1 MAIMIACWGP
11 TPTEPWGGNVPKIV
25 DHEIRRQE
33 LIGATWR
40 VICRV
45 GLHNTTVGL
54 IAAEAGYSQGVV
66 SHYFTSK
73 ADVLFAAHQLTFS
86 RLKAK
91 VEELLAKSDD
101 MPPAAKLR
109 TITEWMLPLDP
120 ERLTE
125 AEVELNF
132 WGQAITTDGLL
143 AARTQALETVLGE
156 WLLPLI
162 AASRAEGLIVGAGS
176 DTSIAKSMMVFID
189 GVSAYSVLFPQQ
201 YGFDTVAELGV
212 DFLSG
217 IISPLPAP
225 YVQPRSAKRAK
236 RVVKKV
242 AL

>member
-1 MAIMIACWGP
+1 MAIIIACRALMAADSPGD
-11 TPTEPWGGNVPKIV
+11 NVPKIV
-25 DHEIRRQE
+25 DHQVRRQE
-33 LIGATWR
+33 LVDATWR

-73 ADVLFAAHQLTFS
+73 ADVLFAAHQMTFA
-86 RLKAK
+86 RLKSK
-91 VEELLAKSDD
+91 VDELLAGSIGL
-101 MPPAAKLR
+101 PPAAKLR
-109 TITEWMLPLDP
+109 TIYEWMLPLDP

-132 WGQAITTDGLL
+132 WGQAITTEGLL
-143 AARTQALETVLGE
+143 AARTRALETVLTE

-162 AASRAEGLIVGAGS
+162 AACREEGLVVGAGS
-176 DTSIAKSMMVFID
+176 DASIAKSLMAFID

-201 YGFDTVAELGV
+201 YGFEAVAELGI

-217 IISPLPAP
+217 IISPL
-225 YVQPRSAKRAK
+225 RATPPP
-236 RVVKKV
+236 VGI
-242 AL
+242 